1 MMVCVMFFTVFM
13 DCFVLGT
20 VIFAVRFFGM
30 VRIMVRAVNAFLC
43 AAMAAAAVAV
53 CHHGNSKA
61 AG

>member
-1 MMVCVMFFTVFM
+1 MMVCVMLFTVFM
-13 DCFVLGT
+13 GRFVFRT
-20 VIFAVRFFGM
+20 VIFAVRFFCM

-43 AAMAAAAVAV
+43 AAMAAAVAV